1 MRFLLKKTDS
11 ATKAR
16 RGELRL
22 AHGTVQTPVFMP
34 VGTQAT
40 VKAMAPEELES
51 LGVEIILGNTYHLFL
66 KPGHETIQKL
76 GGLHRFMGWNRPI
89 LTDSG
94 GYQIFSLSQTRKI
107 TPEGAFFASPIDGG
121 APHLLTPE
129 LAISIQE
136 ALGSD
141 IMMVLDE
148 CLPYPATESEARESM
163 ELSLDWAS
171 RSLKAK
177 RSQNSLFGII
187 QGGMFPTLR
196 RQYIERLETD
206 IPECEGMAIGGLSVG
221 EPISQMIEMTDLC
234 TEMMP
239 AEKPRYLM
247 GVGTPQ
253 DLVRCVGLGIDM
265 FDCILPT
272 RAARHGT
279 IYTSQGTLL
288 LRNAC
293 FKEDPRPLDE
303 SCVCHTCRHYSRAY
317 LRHLTMAKEILSAR
331 LCTLHNL
338 HYYLDLMAS
347 VRAAIETGCYP
358 EFQQTF
364 LKEIVTCN
372 K

>member
-1 MRFLLKKTDS
+1 MS
-11 ATKAR
+11 
-16 RGELRL
+16 
-22 AHGTVQTPVFMP
+22 HGTVQTPVFMP

-40 VKAMAPEELES
+40 VKAMSPEELES
-51 LGVEIILGNTYHLFL
+51 IGTEIILGNTYHLFL
-66 KPGHETIQKL
+66 KPGHETIEKL

-129 LAISIQE
+129 LAITIQE
-136 ALGSD
+136 SLGSD

-148 CLPYPATESEARESM
+148 CLPYPATEGEAEESM
-163 ELSLDWAS
+163 KLSLNWAKH
-171 RSLKAK
+171 SLETRKSDNA
-177 RSQNSLFGII
+177 LFGIV
-187 QGGMFPTLR
+187 QGGMFPNLR
-196 RQYIERLETD
+196 CEYIERLQEMETSGRHVD
-206 IPECEGMAIGGLSVG
+206 TSTLQHWEGMAIGGLSVG

-234 TEMMP
+234 TETMP
-239 AEKPRYLM
+239 TEKPRYLM

-288 LRNAC
+288 IRNAC

-303 SCVCHTCRHYSRAY
+303 SCPCYTCRRFSRAY

-347 VRAAIETGCYP
+347 IRAAIETGRYS

-364 LKEIVTCN
+364 LKEITTCN